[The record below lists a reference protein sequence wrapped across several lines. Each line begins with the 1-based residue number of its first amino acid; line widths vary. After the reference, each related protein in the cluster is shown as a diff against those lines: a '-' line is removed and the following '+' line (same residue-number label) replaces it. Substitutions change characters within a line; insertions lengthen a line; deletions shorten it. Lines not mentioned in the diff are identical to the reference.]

1 LCWRSPA
8 ILGETRMRLRLPW
21 LHSSPR
27 LGVGTPRLFQSSITD
42 RTDSP
47 ASTRS
52 AASLILAAS
61 AATTAL

>member
-1 LCWRSPA
+1 
-8 ILGETRMRLRLPW
+8 MRLRLPW
-21 LHSSPR
+21 LHSSPPC
-27 LGVGTPRLFQSSITD
+27 GVGTSLSFQSSVTD

-61 AATTAL
+61 AGTTAL